1 MCKFRFIRRFI
12 IFSHD
17 SKNSILNA
25 PYVGFI
31 NLDAPTFGD
40 IAVLAKGKLKKNANK
55 TFSFEQINDRCD
67 EKCQLDANTYLEN
80 VTALW
85 MVERIRHRDD
95 TSQSH
100 RYDLKF
106 TIVPIHDPQH
116 QIDHNILESRLKNH
130 MKRTFILRDYDYP
143 YFFQPYSNRRTDIF
157 SPNIERSISNF
168 MNTDPNSLM
177 QNFLGL
183 GQTQKQRKKDSRLNT
198 GEFYMSPK
206 IQTSGNRHTKNVHDA
221 GKLNFH
227 PTINGHAAHQIDH
240 HVRFPDSREMIIN
253 KPPPNLYRP
262 RPEIYNQKNFIHY
275 RGANDNVYVG
285 SSDSQQMHPN
295 QLGPVAV
302 PVFSIPVDMPII
314 QIAQTA
320 YGAFP
325 IQIQLSTP
333 PNTALFQQQQHDVTT
348 YRYPQLISLSNQA
361 PQQLFN
367 PYVTPIVNLAQNRN
381 SSKQFHES
389 ERHTMNFYSPIDPVY
404 HHHQQSQ
411 QQSTTEVPI
420 QPSTYSPRFNNYAH
434 LRPQINTPAQ
444 STAGSN
450 VRVNTFDDNGFQPV
464 TPSYDVRK
472 HHNFKNFVKSSSTTA
487 KPDSINAQLYDVN
500 DPNENITIPYVTS
513 SPTVISSVKV
523 NEVNN
528 YQIVVGR
535 PKYSST
541 KLFEASTEKPVLKWI
556 PKKQRNTSTTPPPP
570 ISAFVPTILPTEKSS
585 PISTTTV
592 QPSTRL
598 TTTHIFRG
606 RNRFNKRNSSSSNGR
621 AATISPQTTRI
632 TRKKT
637 TSAIPFSASSTP
649 APIVTVFPTYITPAQ
664 STDDPITSQSFSTSI
679 SLEVN
684 GERVDTTIG
693 YELVSAGV
701 ESVDTNNTNVKL
713 FKASVVPEKFD
724 DLTFSILNHAQAL
737 QNDENE

>member
-1 MCKFRFIRRFI
+1 MN
-12 IFSHD
+12 
-17 SKNSILNA
+17 SKNSILSA

-67 EKCQLDANTYLEN
+67 ERCQLDANTYLEN

-95 TSQSH
+95 TGHSH

-143 YFFQPYSNRRTDIF
+143 VYFQPHSNRRTDIF

-168 MNTDPNSLM
+168 MNIDPNSLM
-177 QNFLGL
+177 QNFLGI
-183 GQTQKQRKKDSRLNT
+183 GSPQKTKKKDSRLNT

-206 IQTSGNRHTKNVHDA
+206 IQTSGNRHSNDA
-221 GKLNFH
+221 GKTNFH
-227 PTINGHAAHQIDH
+227 PTFNGHAAHQIDH
-240 HVRFPDSREMIIN
+240 RVRFPDSREMTVN
-253 KPPPNLYRP
+253 KPNLYRP
-262 RPEIYNQKNFIHY
+262 RPEIYNQKNFIDY

-302 PVFSIPVDMPII
+302 PVFSVDMPII
-314 QIAQTA
+314 QIAQTP

-333 PNTALFQQQQHDVTT
+333 PNPALFQQQQHDVTT
-348 YRYPQLISLSNQA
+348 FRYPQLISLSNQP

-367 PYVTPIVNLAQNRN
+367 PYLTPLVNLAQNRN

-389 ERHTMNFYSPIDPVY
+389 ERHTMNYYSPIDPVY
-404 HHHQQSQ
+404 HHQQQQ
-411 QQSTTEVPI
+411 QQSTTEAPI

-450 VRVNTFDDNGFQPV
+450 VRVNTFNDNGFQPV
-464 TPSYDVRK
+464 TPSK
-472 HHNFKNFVKSSSTTA
+472 HHNFKNFMKSSTTTA

-513 SPTVISSVKV
+513 PPTVSSSDKV

-535 PKYSST
+535 PKYSTT
-541 KLFEASTEKPVLKWI
+541 KLFEASTEKPVLKWL
-556 PKKQRNTSTTPPPP
+556 PKKQRDKLVNVTSTTPPPS
-570 ISAFVPTILPTEKSS
+570 ISAFIPTILPAETSS
-585 PISTTTV
+585 TITTTTTA
-592 QPSTRL
+592 QPYTRL

-606 RNRFNKRNSSSSNGR
+606 RNRFNKRNSSSSNVR
-621 AATISPQTTRI
+621 ATTISPQTTRI

-637 TSAIPFSASSTP
+637 TSAIPISTSSTP

-684 GERVDTTIG
+684 GERVYDQTTIG

-701 ESVDTNNTNVKL
+701 ESIDTNNTNVKL

-724 DLTFSILNHAQAL
+724 DLTFSILNHAQTL
-737 QNDENE
+737 QNDENEK